1 MTRKLIKTVV
11 MVAIGGA
18 VIGSIVFGTDAL
30 SYVRSSSRSVQNA
43 VKNSIPL
50 RFELQRAR
58 DMLEEI
64 IPEMHT
70 NIKLIAQEEVEI
82 AALKSDIERSE
93 ELLVKAEHRI
103 EKLRNMHTL
112 HKASYR
118 FNSQTVDRQ
127 QLTGEL
133 AHRFEQFTEAQV
145 IVESKRRLLSARKQ
159 SLQGAL
165 KLLEKTRSQKTI
177 LASKIETLESQ
188 HRLVQ
193 AASVGAPVKIDNTKL
208 AQTEK
213 LLKHIKKR
221 LDVAERILAHQAHF
235 VDPLALDEQP
245 IDEEELLSQID
256 YYFNSGQKVASGDDS
271 MPLVVLAD
279 PGI

>member
-1 MTRKLIKTVV
+1 
-11 MVAIGGA
+11 
-18 VIGSIVFGTDAL
+18 
-30 SYVRSSSRSVQNA
+30 VQNA

-50 RFELQRAR
+50 KFELQRAR

-213 LLKHIKKR
+213 LLVHIKKR

-245 IDEEELLSQID
+245 IDEAELLSQID
-256 YYFNSGQKVASGDDS
+256 YYFNSEQKVASGDDS